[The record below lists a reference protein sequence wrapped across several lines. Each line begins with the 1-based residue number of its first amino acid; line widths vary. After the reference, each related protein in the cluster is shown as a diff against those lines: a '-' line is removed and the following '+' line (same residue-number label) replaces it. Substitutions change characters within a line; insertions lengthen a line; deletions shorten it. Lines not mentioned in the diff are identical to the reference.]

1 MICNKHYY
9 LCISVFLHTK
19 ISAIQIQMKKSS
31 IFGIVVIAIALA
43 VIIATYGTASK
54 YGTFSDARKT
64 DSELHVIGS
73 LDKTKG
79 LYYDAHKDAN
89 YFSFYIKDK
98 NGSESKVVFD
108 GTKPQDF
115 ERSEQIVLVGKME
128 NNEFHA
134 SSIQMKCPSKYKQ
147 DKLDTTITAKT
158 SAI

>member
-1 MICNKHYY
+1 
-9 LCISVFLHTK
+9 
-19 ISAIQIQMKKSS
+19 MKKSS
-31 IFGIVVIAIALA
+31 ILGIVIIAVALS
-43 VIIATYGTASK
+43 VIIATYGSASK
-54 YGTFSDARKT
+54 YGTFADARKT
-64 DSELHVIGS
+64 EGELHVIGS

-89 YFSFYIKDK
+89 YFSFWIKDK

-128 NNEFHA
+128 KNEFHA